1 MADLLLPTSK
11 LEAVNW
17 ALGQVG
23 FTQVSTL
30 EGVIG
35 RDASIVQASLDNEV
49 RSLCRKALWFARR
62 DATLTPN
69 EDGFLTLPSNT
80 LKIAKP
86 SELSLLPW
94 SDLDWKYERPTMRQ
108 GKVFSIFR
116 QSYVWSKSLTVTL
129 VEALGFDDLPD
140 EVKQYA
146 MVFAALETNTS
157 IVRSDDVDKRLQP
170 LLQLTWQSVLDAE
183 LENSNYRFV

>member
-1 MADLLLPTSK
+1 MADLRLPTSK

-17 ALGQVG
+17 ALSKVG

-69 EDGFLTLPSNT
+69 EDSYLVLPSNA

-86 SELSLLPW
+86 SDLSLLPW
-94 SDLDWKYERPTMRQ
+94 AEIDWKYERPVIRQ
-108 GKVFSIFR
+108 GKVFSVYR
-116 QSYVWSKSLTVTL
+116 QSYVFTKPLTVTL
-129 VEALGFDDLPD
+129 VEALAFDDVPD

-157 IVRSDDVDKRLQP
+157 IVRSDAVTKDLQP
-170 LLQLTWQSVLDAE
+170 LLQLSWQAVLDAE